1 MNKDK
6 FLELANLYLMN
17 ELDENEKREFEN
29 IIQNSAEFYHEF
41 EKVKKL
47 YDTLINNRPDDV
59 DEELLTSARKSL
71 FITLRSEAEKK
82 NVLEKIIEWAHV
94 IFTKNYKFALSGIG
108 LLLIGF
114 FLGYY
119 LFSSKSEKPM
129 IEISHSI
136 DIDKIKEEGMKISNV
151 RFQNTEQRDGE
162 IEIMF
167 DAVKPISYK
176 GSLNDPFIQRLLATA
191 LITESNPG
199 VRIRTINTLAI
210 QTESKQFTLDP
221 KIKAALITAL
231 KVDNNP
237 AVRREAL
244 NLLMKFP
251 FDEEIRDAYLFVLS
265 NDSNSGL
272 RIAAI
277 NALAQL
283 KIQGN
288 SLDEKIINVL
298 NKKAE
303 ADNDDFIKLRAA
315 SLIKEVE

>member
-82 NVLEKIIEWAHV
+82 NVLEKIIERAHV

-119 LFSSKSEKPM
+119 LFSSKSVKPM

-151 RFQNTEQRDGE
+151 RFQNTEQGDGE
-162 IEIMF
+162 IEIKF

-303 ADNDDFIKLRAA
+303 ADNDDYIKLRAA